1 MPTQSFDDSPPVA
14 QNDQAVPIH
23 SDHKPAEA
31 VRTDALELLQK
42 ITHCVP
48 GMVFQFRLRRDGS
61 SCFPYASDAISD
73 ILRLS
78 PEDVR
83 EDASKAFA
91 VVHPDD
97 YDDLMLSIQVS
108 ARDLTAWRHEFRIR
122 FDDGTVRWLFG
133 DARPERE
140 ADGVVLWHGFITDAT
155 ERKRAEAEL
164 QAGTNR
170 LRALVDTVVD
180 GIIVIDATGRIQT
193 FNSAAQALFGYAP
206 DEACGQNI
214 KLLMPQPYA
223 HEHDGYLHS
232 FLSTGRKKV
241 IGTGREVSGRRKD
254 GSVFPMELAVSE
266 MEINGERM
274 FTGIVR
280 DISARKEN
288 EAALIAAK
296 EEAERASL
304 AKSRFLSSMSHELRT
319 PLNVV
324 LGFAQLMQM
333 DKALTPDHKESL
345 GMILQAGHHLLELI
359 EEVLNLA
366 RIESG
371 NIELLMEPVDL
382 GEVVKECM
390 ALTRPLADAR
400 GIQVECADAF
410 HLVLRADRLRLKQ
423 VLLNLL
429 SNAIKYNRLNGQVKL
444 RCSIEDGRLARI
456 AVSDTGPG
464 IPQARLGEL
473 FQPFNRLGAEGGTIH
488 GTGIGLAIS
497 RQLVELM
504 GGEIGV
510 ESASGSGTTFW
521 VDLPHER
528 RQHAFASSESTVEAH
543 AQCNVLYIDDNPSNL
558 KRVSRLLGRRPHIRL
573 TTAHTAQIGLELA
586 AANRFELI
594 LLDINLPGMSGFEV
608 LAQLRGRDMIRHTPV
623 VALTASDTPRDIERG
638 LAAGFTEYVTK
649 PIDIERFFKVVDTWV
664 PDAHRPRR

>member
-1 MPTQSFDDSPPVA
+1 MA
-14 QNDQAVPIH
+14 
-23 SDHKPAEA
+23 
-31 VRTDALELLQK
+31 LLQK

-48 GMVFQFRLRRDGS
+48 GMVFQFRLHPDGS

-78 PEDVR
+78 PEDVH

-108 ARDLTAWRHEFRIR
+108 ARELTAWRHEFRIS

-140 ADGVVLWHGFITDAT
+140 ADGVVLWHGFVTDAT

-170 LRALVDTVVD
+170 LRALVDTIVD

-193 FNSAAQALFGYAP
+193 FNPAAQVLFGYAP

-223 HEHDGYLHS
+223 HEHDGYLHG

-241 IGTGREVSGRRKD
+241 IGIGREVSGRRKD

-280 DISARKEN
+280 DISARKEV
-288 EAALIAAK
+288 EAARIAAK

-319 PLNVV
+319 PMNAV

-333 DKALTPDHKESL
+333 DKELTPDHKESL
-345 GMILQAGHHLLELI
+345 GMILQAGRHLLELI

-382 GEVVKECM
+382 GKVVKECLD
-390 ALTRPLADAR
+390 LTRPLADAR
-400 GIQVECADAF
+400 GIQIDCADVS
-410 HLVLRADRLRLKQ
+410 HTVLRADRLRLKQ

-429 SNAIKYNRLNGQVKL
+429 SNAIKYNRPNGQVKL
-444 RCSIEDGRLARI
+444 RCSIEDARLTRI

-464 IPQARLGEL
+464 IPQARLGEM

-488 GTGIGLAIS
+488 GTGIGLTIS

-510 ESASGSGTTFW
+510 GSVTGSGTTFR

-528 RQHAFASSESTVEAH
+528 RQHALPSSDGNAVPGE
-543 AQCNVLYIDDNPSNL
+543 QCMVLYIDDNPSNL
-558 KRVSRLLGRRPHIRL
+558 KQVSRLLGRRPHIRL
-573 TTAHTAQIGLELA
+573 TTAHTPQIGLELA

-623 VALTASDTPRDIERG
+623 VALTANDTPRDIERG
-638 LAAGFTEYVTK
+638 LAAGFTGYVTK
-649 PIDIERFFKVVDTWV
+649 PIDIERFFSVVDTWV